1 MKLVSKVINPV
12 THFWVEDY
20 NELEK
25 EFFISLGFKEV
36 QSNMPKSFG
45 GKPTLQFKGSGM
57 FGGMS
62 KDEYSD
68 IVWAMLDKFKGEE
81 LKVHEMN
88 PYD

>member
-20 NELEK
+20 NKEEK

-36 QSNMPKSFG
+36 ESNIPKNFG
-45 GKPTLQFKGSGM
+45 GKPTLQFKGSGI

-62 KDEYSD
+62 KDELTD
-68 IVWAMLDKFKGEE
+68 IGSAMLDKFNYKD
-81 LKVHEMN
+81 LKVYEMN